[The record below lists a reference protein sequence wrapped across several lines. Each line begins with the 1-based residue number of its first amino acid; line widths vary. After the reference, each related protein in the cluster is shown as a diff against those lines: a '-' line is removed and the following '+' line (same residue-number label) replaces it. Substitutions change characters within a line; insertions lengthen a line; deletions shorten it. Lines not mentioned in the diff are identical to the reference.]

1 MATCPRCFG
10 PLTDDHRCPRNW
22 VRRLGD
28 SLVTVL
34 VGAIVGIV
42 ASFAIEE
49 QPSSAL
55 VLAAAALGAVLA
67 NAFRQAVGPRL

>member
-1 MATCPRCFG
+1 
-10 PLTDDHRCPRNW
+10 